1 MHPRNRR
8 VNWKIFYVG
17 KGKSIRGNDYLK
29 EARRDLDPFLWVA
42 VCGTLSDELNA
53 LRRVGVTLKADFD
66 YVIGVLSDRTC
77 NFTSVFIVVVWPFGH
92 GVLLWSA
99 C

>member
-1 MHPRNRR
+1 M
-8 VNWKIFYVG
+8 
-17 KGKSIRGNDYLK
+17 
-29 EARRDLDPFLWVA
+29 ARWILTPHRFFAASALRFDGIMNIELDLDPFLWIA
-42 VCGTLSDELNA
+42 VCGTLSNEPNA
-53 LRRVGVTLKADFD
+53 LRRVGVTLKAEFD

>member
-1 MHPRNRR
+1 MGRLVLTPHRFFAASALPFDRIMNIE
-8 VNWKIFYVG
+8 WG
-17 KGKSIRGNDYLK
+17 
-29 EARRDLDPFLWVA
+29 LDPFLWIA

-53 LRRVGVTLKADFD
+53 LIRVGVTLKAEFD

-77 NFTSVFIVVVWPFGH
+77 NFTSVSFFIVWPFGH
-92 GVLLWSA
+92 GVLPWSA